1 MGNADENSRRRN
13 SLPSI
18 APANRLPAGEQ
29 MMFESGRLKLQLR
42 NIASMPILCHLI

>member
-1 MGNADENSRRRN
+1 
-13 SLPSI
+13 
-18 APANRLPAGEQ
+18 